1 MLLLLKSNLN
11 ECLSLSDEFIHILCT
26 NRSVKNVL
34 SLNVLFFPILTDL
47 DDLIQC
53 KDWTTASGHHV
64 DVTQP
69 SVAMS
74 KPSPPAYIKEKG
86 QNRKKIESYL
96 KVLSLYFLKC
106 TNSTYIKLT
115 ISLCSWSVLH

>member
-1 MLLLLKSNLN
+1 MNSYIY
-11 ECLSLSDEFIHILCT
+11 CAQTDLSKMFL
-26 NRSVKNVL
+26 VL
-34 SLNVLFFPILTDL
+34 MFFFFSILTDL

-69 SVAMS
+69 SVATS

-86 QNRKKIESYL
+86 QNRKK
-96 KVLSLYFLKC
+96 
-106 TNSTYIKLT
+106 N
-115 ISLCSWSVLH
+115 

>member
-1 MLLLLKSNLN
+1 M
-11 ECLSLSDEFIHILCT
+11 
-26 NRSVKNVL
+26 
-34 SLNVLFFPILTDL
+34 FFFFSILTDL

-69 SVAMS
+69 SVATS

-86 QNRKKIESYL
+86 QNRKKNWIIFKSFIF
-96 KVLSLYFLKC
+96 VLFKMYKKC
-106 TNSTYIKLT
+106 I
-115 ISLCSWSVLH
+115 H